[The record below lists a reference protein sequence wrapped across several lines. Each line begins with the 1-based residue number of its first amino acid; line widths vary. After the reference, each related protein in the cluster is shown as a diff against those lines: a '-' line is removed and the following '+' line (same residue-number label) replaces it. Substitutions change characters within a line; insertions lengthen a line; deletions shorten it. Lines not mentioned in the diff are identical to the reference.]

1 MRKRA
6 LLVGAVVT
14 VAALVAGGLFA
25 SNMGFKLNY
34 ALEKQ
39 GTAVPVTGGT
49 SRSGAQWLA
58 LPYNQQTNLVNALDL
73 INDIGGTGV
82 ITQVAQ
88 YVRSSDGAASYT
100 GTTGTAFLL
109 VPGDSYLAQLQP
121 AAAAVVNY
129 IIVGSHNPGL
139 GINLLA
145 AAPGVSRTGSQ
156 IWAYPYHSTAA
167 FADQLIN
174 EINAFNGAGTVVQVG
189 RYIQSIDAFAGY
201 NGTTGTAFP
210 LLPGDGYSIQVNSNV
225 TGWIPSHY

>member
-14 VAALVAGGLFA
+14 VAVLVAGGLFA

-34 ALEKQ
+34 AMEKQ
-39 GTAVPVTGGT
+39 GTVVPVTGGN

-58 LPYNQQTNLVNALDL
+58 LPYNQQTNLVNAFDL
-73 INDIGGTGV
+73 IGDMGGTTV
-82 ITQVAQ
+82 IAQVAQ
-88 YVRSSDGAASYT
+88 YLRASDAAAAYS

-109 VPGDSYLAQLQP
+109 VPGESYLAQLTAG
-121 AAAAVVNY
+121 AAATVNY

-139 GINLLA
+139 GINLIA
-145 AAPGVSRTGSQ
+145 AAPGVSRSGSQ
-156 IWAYPYHSTAA
+156 VWAYPYHSTD
-167 FADQLIN
+167 ADALQLIN
-174 EINAFNGAGTVVQVG
+174 EINAFNGAGTVIQVG

-201 NGTTGTAFP
+201 TGTTGTAFP
-210 LLPGDGYSIQVNSNV
+210 LLPGDGYAIQVSTNV

>member
-34 ALEKQ
+34 AMEKQ
-39 GTAVPVTGGT
+39 GTAVPVTLGN
-49 SRSGAQWLA
+49 SRTGAQWLA

-73 INDIGGTGV
+73 INDMGGTGV
-82 ITQVAQ
+82 IAQVGQ
-88 YVRSSDGAASYT
+88 YLRTSDGAASYS
-100 GTTGTAFLL
+100 GTTGTAFAL
-109 VPGDSYLAQLQP
+109 VPGESYLAQLS
-121 AAAAVVNY
+121 AAAPATVNY

-139 GINLLA
+139 GINLVA
-145 AAPGVSRTGSQ
+145 AAPGVSRSGSQ
-156 IWAYPYHSTAA
+156 IWAYPYHSTNA

-189 RYIQSIDAFAGY
+189 RYVQSIDGFAGY
-201 NGTTGTAFP
+201 SGTTGTAFP
-210 LLPGDGYSIQVNSNV
+210 LLPGDGYSIQVNTNV
-225 TGWIPSHY
+225 TGWVPSHY

>member
-1 MRKRA
+1 

-34 ALEKQ
+34 AMEKQ
-39 GTAVPVTGGT
+39 GTAVPITGGN

-58 LPYNQQTNLVNALDL
+58 LPYNQQTNLVNAFDL
-73 INDIGGTGV
+73 ITDMGGTAV
-82 ITQVAQ
+82 IAQVAQ
-88 YVRSSDGAASYT
+88 YTRTSDAPASYT
-100 GTTGTAFLL
+100 GVTGTAFPL
-109 VPGDSYLAQLQP
+109 VPGDGYLAQLGAG
-121 AAAAVVNY
+121 AAATVNY

-145 AAPGVSRTGSQ
+145 SSPGISRSGSQ
-156 IWAYPYHSTAA
+156 IWAYPYHSTD
-167 FADQLIN
+167 ADALQLIN

-189 RYIQSIDAFAGY
+189 RYIQSIDGFASYTGV
-201 NGTTGTAFP
+201 TGTAFP
-210 LLPGDGYSIQVNSNV
+210 LLPGDAYNIQVSANV